1 MQQIATLLI
10 KMYTIIMSMGPE
22 NDVVVVNEG
31 EIILFAQT
39 PKIAG
44 LSWILSSSFQI
55 GSIAA
60 VTVVL
65 TVVCCAYSAVAVF
78 LTVVFWS

>member
-44 LSWILSSSFQI
+44 LS
-55 GSIAA
+55 
-60 VTVVL
+60 
-65 TVVCCAYSAVAVF
+65 
-78 LTVVFWS
+78 